1 MNGLMPGI
9 HAFSKNVGTI
19 EIDKQ
24 SQGCMCQFH
33 VGFQLGMV
41 HREQSFHSLDL
52 NDETFVYNQI
62 RPETGLKS
70 KRIVCKRN
78 IDFFF
83 NR

>member
-1 MNGLMPGI
+1 
-9 HAFSKNVGTI
+9 
-19 EIDKQ
+19 
-24 SQGCMCQFH
+24 MCQFY

-52 NDETFVYNQI
+52 NDETFVYNHI